1 MYNKIIKKKTTTSQ
15 HAHKKNT
22 FPTRFEIDKQQGHKS
37 NHFYL
42 ISEGNAI
49 GYP

>member
-1 MYNKIIKKKTTTSQ
+1 MYNKRIKNKLQ
-15 HAHKKNT
+15 LLNMRIKKNT